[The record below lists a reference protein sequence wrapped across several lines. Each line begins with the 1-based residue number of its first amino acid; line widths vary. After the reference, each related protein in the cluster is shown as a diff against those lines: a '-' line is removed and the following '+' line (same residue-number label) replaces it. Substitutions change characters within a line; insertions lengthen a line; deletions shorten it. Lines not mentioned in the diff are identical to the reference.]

1 MLLAASV
8 ASADT
13 LDILGPSAPVPPDG
27 FSMALVRR
35 DATGAPVPAEGISAS
50 ASGARLLPGSGQP
63 PLRTFLVVPEPGA
76 REVRVVAEG
85 AGLRAEARYVLG
97 PPATQVSLTLEPP
110 APVKGRDKEARLTV
124 RMLQPDGTPDDS
136 GAPPVL
142 RANVGR
148 VEELTRTGPGTW
160 RARYVLPDTRYPEVA
175 ILVALSA
182 WPHPQSIYGAY
193 GKVLVPL
200 AASVEL
206 PGRTEPNADLSVTIA
221 GTTFGPVKAAP
232 DGRFRLPVIV
242 PPGHSVGQARAV
254 DAVGNVRRSRM
265 DLALPPTDG
274 LACVL
279 NPQRLPA
286 DGVSRARMLCATS
299 DLHGRPVQDAR
310 VTASVRSGTL
320 RGPTRAE
327 GGLLEWIYTA
337 PSTLP
342 AEPERLVATWPER
355 GTSSREELPLQLVQG
370 PVARVSLSLAEPV
383 VHLGSTVAV
392 TATTRDAFGQP
403 RPGAVVVPRSPVGT
417 FSPPR
422 EEAPGVF
429 GSAWTPPPGG
439 PVGETVVK
447 VLAYGPAGTEPALL
461 RVWVEGGVLSAGVTD
476 LAGLPVP
483 GQPLRVGGE
492 ERVTGEDGT
501 VALGSVRPGRVEVVH
516 GLWPGL
522 RRTVDV
528 VAEGGPVFPLESPLA
543 PALAEQ
549 PVRLAPPVP
558 VNVRLKVEGP
568 RVTFWMEDASGR
580 VLEGREAHVWLSAGQ
595 RSPVEVKDGRGSFL
609 VTHDGPVSVSV
620 ADVATGVTALAEV
633 RP

>member
-1 MLLAASV
+1 M

-13 LDILGPSAPVPPDG
+13 LDILGPSAAVPPEG
-27 FSMALVRR
+27 FAIALLRR
-35 DATGAPVPAEGISAS
+35 DVTGAPASAAGLSVS
-50 ASGARLLPGSGQP
+50 ASGARLVPGPEQP
-63 PLRTFLVVPEPGA
+63 PLKTFLVMPEPGA
-76 REVRVVAEG
+76 REVRVAAEG
-85 AGLRAEARYVLG
+85 AGARAEARYVLG
-97 PPATQVSLTLEPP
+97 PPATQVSLTVEPP

-124 RMLQPDGTPDDS
+124 RMLRPDGTPDDT

-148 VEELTRTGPGTW
+148 VEALERTGPGSW

-182 WPHPQSIYGAY
+182 WPHPQSIHGAY

-206 PGRTEPNADLSVTIA
+206 PGRTEPNAELSVTIA

-232 DGRFRLPVIV
+232 DGRFRVPVVV
-242 PPGHSVGQARAV
+242 PPGHSVGLARAV
-254 DAVGNVRRSRM
+254 DAAGNVRRSRM

-279 NPQRLPA
+279 HPQRLPA
-286 DGVSRARMLCATS
+286 DGVSQARMLCATS
-299 DLHGRPVQDAR
+299 DPLGLPVRDAR
-310 VTASVRSGTL
+310 VTTAVRHGTL

-327 GGLLEWIYTA
+327 GGLLEWLYTA
-337 PSTLP
+337 PRTLP
-342 AEPERLVATWPER
+342 AEPDRIVATWPER
-355 GTSSREELPLQLVQG
+355 GTSSREELSLQLVQG
-370 PVARVSLSLAEPV
+370 PVARVALSLAEPV
-383 VHLGSTVAV
+383 VHLGSTVRV
-392 TATTRDAFGQP
+392 TVSVWDAFGRP
-403 RPGAVVVPRSPVGT
+403 RPGAQVVPRASPGT

-429 GSAWTPPPGG
+429 TSAWTLPPEG
-439 PVGETVVK
+439 PLGETVVK
-447 VLAYGPAGTEPALL
+447 VLAHGPAGTEPARL

-483 GQPLRVGGE
+483 GQPLRVGDE

-501 VALGSVRPGRVEVVH
+501 VVLGPVRPGRWEVVH
-516 GLWPGL
+516 GQWPGL
-522 RRTVDV
+522 RQTVFV
-528 VAEGGPVFPLESPLA
+528 VAEGGPVFPLERPLGA
-543 PALAEQ
+543 VSAEQ
-549 PVRLAPPVP
+549 RVRVAPPVP

-568 RVTFWMEDASGR
+568 RVTFWMEDTAGR
-580 VLEGREAHVWLSAGQ
+580 VLEGREAYVSLSAGE
-595 RSPVEVKDGRGSFL
+595 RTPVEVKDGRGSFR
-609 VTHDGPVSVSV
+609 VTHEGPVSVSV

>member
-1 MLLAASV
+1 MLLVASA

-13 LDILGPSAPVPPDG
+13 LEILGPSAAVPPEG
-27 FSMALVRR
+27 FSIALVRR
-35 DATGAPVPAEGISAS
+35 DATGALVPAEGLSVS
-50 ASGARLLPGSGQP
+50 ASGARLQPGPEQP

-76 REVRVVAEG
+76 REVKVAAEG
-85 AGLRAEARYVLG
+85 VGSRAEARYVLG
-97 PPATQVSLTLEPP
+97 PPATQVSLTLDPP

-124 RMLQPDGTPDDS
+124 RMLQPDGTPDDT

-148 VEELTRTGPGTW
+148 VEGLVRTGPGTW
-160 RARYVLPDTRYPEVA
+160 QARYVLPDTRYPEVA

-182 WPHPQSIYGAY
+182 WPHPQSIHGAY

-206 PGRTEPNADLSVTIA
+206 PGRTEPDAEISVTIA

-254 DAVGNVRRSRM
+254 DAAGNVRRSRM

-279 NPQRLPA
+279 HPQRLPV
-286 DGVSRARMLCATS
+286 DGTSRARMLCATS
-299 DLHGRPVQDAR
+299 DPFGRPVHDAR
-310 VTASVRSGTL
+310 VTASARYGTL

-327 GGLLEWIYTA
+327 GGLLEWTYTA
-337 PSTLP
+337 PRTLP

-355 GTSSREELPLQLVQG
+355 GTSSREELSLQLVQG
-370 PVARVSLSLAEPV
+370 PVARTSLSLPEPM
-383 VHLGSTVAV
+383 VHLGSTVTV
-392 TATTRDAFGQP
+392 TVKSWDAFGRP
-403 RPGAVVVPRSPVGT
+403 RPGALVVSSAPVGT

-429 GSAWTPPPGG
+429 TSAWTLPPQGL
-439 PVGETVVK
+439 VGETVVK
-447 VLAYGPAGTEPALL
+447 ALAYGPAGTEPARL
-461 RVWVEGGVLSAGVTD
+461 RVWVDQGTLHAGVTD
-476 LAGLPVP
+476 LAELPVP

-492 ERVTGEDGT
+492 ERMTGEDGA
-501 VALGSVRPGRVEVVH
+501 VVFGPVRPGRVEVVH
-516 GLWPGL
+516 GQWPGL
-522 RRTVDV
+522 RQTVYV
-528 VAEGGPVFPLESPLA
+528 LGEGGPVFPREQPLA
-543 PALAEQ
+543 PVMAEQ
-549 PVRLAPPVP
+549 SVRLAPSVP

-580 VLEGREAHVWLSAGQ
+580 VLVGREAHVWLSAGQ
-595 RSPVEVKDGRGSFL
+595 RSAVELKDGYGTFL
-609 VTHDGPVSVSV
+609 VKHEGPVSVSV
-620 ADVATGVTALAEV
+620 ADVRTGVTALAEV